1 MTPKQLEQTIISQY
15 ANSPTILALIGTLN
29 QCVDPQADFD
39 AFYNTIWNV
48 DTAVGFG
55 LDIWGRI
62 VGLPT
67 GRYIYTDP
75 VTVLDDTQFRNLIL
89 AKALS
94 NISITSSPAI
104 NQLLNFY
111 FAGRGRC
118 YVNDQGN
125 MQMRYTFEFP
135 LEPFE
140 IQIMSQPGIFLR
152 PSGVGVSLIVF
163 TFPCFGFSEANS
175 ADYTGFDQAPFAQEA
190 ILV

>member
-1 MTPKQLEQTIISQY
+1 MNENI
-15 ANSPTILALIGTLN
+15 
-29 QCVDPQADFD
+29 DPCADLD
-39 AFYNTIWNV
+39 AFYNVVWNV

-75 VTVLDDTQFRNLIL
+75 VTVLDDDQFRNLIL

-94 NISITSSPAI
+94 NISITSSPAF
-104 NQLLNFY
+104 NKLLNFY

-125 MQMRYTFEFP
+125 MQMRYTFEFSLQP
-135 LEPFE
+135 YE
-140 IQIMSQPGIFLR
+140 IKILSDPEIFLR
-152 PSGVGVSLIVF
+152 PAGVGVGIFVF
-163 TFPCFGFSEANS
+163 AYPCFGFSEAHS
-175 ADYTGFDQAPFAQEA
+175 TQYTGFNQAPFSTEA
-190 ILV
+190 ML